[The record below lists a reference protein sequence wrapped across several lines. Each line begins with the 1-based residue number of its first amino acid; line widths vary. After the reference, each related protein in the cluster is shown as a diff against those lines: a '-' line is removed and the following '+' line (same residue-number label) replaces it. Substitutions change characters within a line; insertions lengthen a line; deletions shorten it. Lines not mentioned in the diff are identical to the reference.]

1 MNKSPGANI
10 GEVTLIGTGGGYGES
25 CVVHL
30 GNNEWMV
37 VDSCQN
43 PATKECLP
51 LTYLKNI
58 GVNVASQVKVIICTH
73 WHDDHILGMATLLQ
87 ECVSYEFYFAA
98 CTDREKFITLVEIDA
113 GKGLDNPV
121 SSSTKEFYNCLS
133 ILAERGITPQ
143 RAITDRT
150 LYRSISNGMSS
161 QVTALSPSDFT
172 LKKFDLEISSL
183 IDVIKQRNRKLIN
196 TSPNA
201 KSVVVFVKINEHR
214 IILGADLEVSNELQE
229 GWNNIVINS
238 KMIEHGVTLFKIPHH
253 GSENG
258 YFLPVW
264 EKIIKNDA
272 VAAITPWN
280 KGRSLPKLEM
290 LKKYAEHT
298 ENIYLTANVQT
309 LGNKAKN
316 REPSLSKLIKE
327 KNPTLREVKFKNGII
342 RSRIDLTDPDAT
354 WITETFGEAIH
365 VNKTI
370 LK

>member
-1 MNKSPGANI
+1 MDKSPDQNI

-43 PATKECLP
+43 PETKECLP
-51 LTYLKNI
+51 LSYLQKL
-58 GVNVASQVKVIICTH
+58 GVDVQTQVKLIICTH
-73 WHDDHILGMATLLQ
+73 WHDDHILGMATLLR
-87 ECVSYEFYFAA
+87 ECKACEFYFAS
-98 CTDREKFITLVEIDA
+98 CTDRDKFLTLVEIDT
-113 GKGLDNPV
+113 GKGLDNPA
-121 SSSTKEFYNCLS
+121 SSSTREFYNCLH
-133 ILAERGITPQ
+133 ILAERKITPK
-143 RAITDRT
+143 RAIMDRP
-150 LYRSISNGMSS
+150 LYISNVNGIVS
-161 QVTALSPSDFT
+161 QVFSLSPSDFT
-172 LKKFDLEISSL
+172 LEKFDLEISSL
-183 IDVIKQRNRKLIN
+183 IEVIKQRNRKLIN

-201 KSVVVFVKINEHR
+201 KSVVLYIKINDHR
-214 IILGADLEVSNELQE
+214 ILLGADLEISKEEKE
-229 GWNNIVINS
+229 GWHNIVNTS
-238 KMIEHGVTLFKIPHH
+238 KILEKGVTLFKIPHH

-264 EKIIKNDA
+264 EKIVNGDA
-272 VAAITPWN
+272 IAPMTPWN
-280 KGRSLPKLEM
+280 KGRSLPQIEM

-298 ENIYLTANVQT
+298 VNLYLTANVQT

-327 KNPTLREVKFKNGII
+327 RNPTLREVKFKDGLI
-342 RSRIDLTDPDAT
+342 RSRIDLSDPNAS
-354 WITETFGEAIH
+354 WNTETYGEALH